1 MTDKANA
8 PRALRR
14 DAVQSRERILNA
26 ARQVFARHGLEAS
39 VEEVTGLAGVGM
51 GTLYRRFATKEAL
64 IDELV
69 AELMRELIAVAR
81 EALDRRDGT
90 GLETFLRAA
99 AVKYTVYLGCLPRLW
114 NNDAD
119 PDMRAEM
126 LTLIDELLADAQDH
140 QQVRN
145 DVTATD
151 IRLVLWSVRG
161 VIETTQAI
169 VPDAWQRHLDIVF
182 GGLGPSPQRLAHPP
196 LSRREA
202 SLIGESS

>member
-1 MTDKANA
+1 MTEKVHAS
-8 PRALRR
+8 RALRR

-69 AELMRELIAVAR
+69 AELLRELIAVAR
-81 EALDRRDGT
+81 DALDRRDGT

-114 NNDAD
+114 KSDVD
-119 PDMRAEM
+119 PDMRDEI
-126 LTLIDELLADAQDH
+126 LVLIDELLADAQDH

-161 VIETTQAI
+161 VIEATQAI

-182 GGLGPSPQRLAHPP
+182 AGLAPSPQRLTHPP
-196 LSRREA
+196 LSPREA
-202 SLIGESS
+202 RLISDNS